1 LTNNNRSENM
11 SNGNLSSPFRPK
23 DRSGVRTIFDIN
35 HEKLGYEIVKSKD
48 TYPFYTLLDK
58 DAKILIKAHLEFYS
72 SDFEIHNDTI
82 KFCDLLI
89 CWIHD
94 LAETKIP
101 VLELS
106 EAVLHHVKSPPLENK
121 TGFRIIL
128 ESDGVKIEEIPL
140 SPKEWIE
147 NEIENDVKKLEKD
160 IVDINLFFD
169 AFTNPF
175 RVKMLGRLMENE
187 EFTLSFSDFLSEL
200 DMNPKSVR
208 EHAVK
213 LIDAGLL
220 GAPKRGKYLLSE
232 EAQAKFILGGLAL
245 PKLLR
250 ILEEHGW

>member
-1 LTNNNRSENM
+1 MGRWPGGFLEIIRD
-11 SNGNLSSPFRPK
+11 SPRF
-23 DRSGVRTIFDIN
+23 F
-35 HEKLGYEIVKSKD
+35 H
-48 TYPFYTLLDK
+48 
-58 DAKILIKAHLEFYS
+58 
-72 SDFEIHNDTI
+72 
-82 KFCDLLI
+82 
-89 CWIHD
+89 
-94 LAETKIP
+94 
-101 VLELS
+101 
-106 EAVLHHVKSPPLENK
+106 
-121 TGFRIIL
+121 FRIIL

-220 GAPKRGKYLLSE
+220 GADLKANERP
-232 EAQAKFILGGLAL
+232 
-245 PKLLR
+245 
-250 ILEEHGW
+250 